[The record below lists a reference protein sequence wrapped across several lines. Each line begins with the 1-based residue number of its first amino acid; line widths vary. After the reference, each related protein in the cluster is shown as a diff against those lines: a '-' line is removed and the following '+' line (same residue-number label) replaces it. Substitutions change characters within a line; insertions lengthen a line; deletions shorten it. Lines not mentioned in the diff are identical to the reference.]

1 MQEIV
6 YHTNYQNEDSYWWFT
21 ARNIIISKIIKKI
34 IPSLSTKSQ
43 ILDIGCGTGGFASYI
58 SKDYD
63 ISCLDTSK
71 TALEYCQKRGLKKLY
86 NNTIAELPDDIKPF
100 DAAIML
106 DVLEHIEDDKSA
118 LEDVYNILDDNG
130 YYIMTVPAYKWM
142 WSKHDEIH
150 MHYRRYTKKEV
161 LNKIKDAGFDIKY
174 SSYFNSILFLPAF
187 IKRKLDKITGKE
199 EQHKDPVDKV
209 SDGMNKLFHKLFSFE
224 SNFLPAFSFPYGLS
238 IIVIAQKTG
247 K

>member
-21 ARNIIISKIIKKI
+21 ARNIIISKIINKI
-34 IPSLSTKSQ
+34 IPSLSKQSK

-63 ISCLDTSK
+63 ISCLDTST
-71 TALEYCQKRGLKKLY
+71 TALDYCKKRGLSNLY
-86 NNTIAELPDDIKPF
+86 NSTIAELPDEAKPF

-118 LEDVYNILDDNG
+118 LKDVHGILKEGG
-130 YYIMTVPAYKWM
+130 YYIMSVPAYKWM

-161 LNKIKDAGFDIKY
+161 TNLIEKAGFEIKY
-174 SSYFNSILFLPAF
+174 SSHFNSFLFLPAF
-187 IKRKLDKITGKE
+187 LKRKLDKITGKE
-199 EQHKDPVDKV
+199 EKHKDPVDKV
-209 SDGMNKLFHKLFSFE
+209 SDGMNSLFHKIFSFE
-224 SNFLPAFSFPYGLS
+224 SKFLPAVSFPIGLS